1 MASRHSSESSEIARD
16 LEEQA
21 AQAFVRRRF
30 GPWTPAEE
38 SELETRVARDDLYA
52 DAYRRV
58 EQSWGAVGRQAISA
72 ELMAMREHA
81 LFRAQRARD
90 RRWSSGGRRPSASCL
105 VAALACAGVILAAM
119 FELGPLGWRPGEY
132 RTRISEQRVIEL
144 ADHSRITLDAATR
157 LRVQFSK
164 DARIVRL
171 ISGQAQFSV
180 AKDAARP
187 FKVEAGNHVVVAV
200 GTVFTVEY
208 FDQQMQVA
216 MLEGKV
222 AVLPQQSPDALW
234 ADKSANHQESPSS
247 PAAVRSNHTRGGPE
261 SPTRPKIPDIEL
273 TAGQALRVS
282 DDGQATVTPHADLE
296 AATAWREGRVIFH
309 KEPLNEAV
317 RRLNRYSNVHIEISD
332 PALAS
337 MKVSGVFETGDA
349 QAFVEAMQFYLPVS
363 ADTSNPGTI
372 RLHLHPN

>member
-1 MASRHSSESSEIARD
+1 MTSRHSRESSEIARD

-21 AQAFVRRRF
+21 ARAFVRRRF

-38 SELETRVARDDLYA
+38 SELETRLASDDLYV
-52 DAYRRV
+52 DAYGRV
-58 EQSWGAVGRQAISA
+58 ERSWGAVGRQAISA

-81 LFRAQRARD
+81 LSRARRATD
-90 RRWSSGGRRPSASCL
+90 RRWSSGGRRPSARRL

-119 FELGPLGWRPGEY
+119 FELGPLIWRPGEY
-132 RTRISEQRVIEL
+132 RTGISEQRVIEL
-144 ADHSRITLDAATR
+144 SDHSRITLDAATR

-164 DARIVRL
+164 DARVVRL

-222 AVLPQQSPDALW
+222 AVLPQQSPDPLR
-234 ADKSANHQESPSS
+234 ADEPANHQESASS
-247 PAAVRSNHTRGGPE
+247 PAAVQSKHARGLE
-261 SPTRPKIPDIEL
+261 SLTPPRISDIEL
-273 TAGQALRVS
+273 TAGQGLRVS

-309 KEPLNEAV
+309 KEPLSEAV
-317 RRLNRYSNVHIEISD
+317 RRLNRYSNVQIEISD

-337 MKVSGVFETGDA
+337 MQVNGVFETGDA
-349 QAFVEAMQFYLPVS
+349 QAFIEAMQSYLPVS
-363 ADTSNPGTI
+363 ADTSSPGTI